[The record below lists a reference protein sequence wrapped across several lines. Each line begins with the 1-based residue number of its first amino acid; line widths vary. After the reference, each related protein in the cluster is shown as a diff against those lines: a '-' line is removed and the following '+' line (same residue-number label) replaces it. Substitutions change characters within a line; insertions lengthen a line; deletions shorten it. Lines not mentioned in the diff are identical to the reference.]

1 MLSGIEGM
9 VPIRISFGLQG
20 HPTTT
25 LDLSEEGIIVGGKNG
40 TGKTTLLDAI
50 HRMSQILS
58 KESLNNAENYRA
70 SSWFRDHIIREFSIT
85 YKNHMDDNF
94 GALPADHF
102 VRFDGPDFSE
112 SLDEHDFIAPNLFSL
127 IEIGIG
133 EDVSNQDKGPGGI
146 FWRNGLR
153 LEFES
158 DESWEKIFI
167 AEEQIFPQ
175 WNLLTFALDSIPEFN
190 PSSSQVD
197 NYREKLVE
205 SEGEW
210 INVLEWNERSQLSL
224 DREKHAEARNQTAKM
239 LMSTGTSDHLRRL
252 FLANRPFLPPRSKK
266 ISIERDVTKK
276 DRTRIMQILP
286 GLNRIHENFISDTST
301 LISRIKQMENQ
312 IIEMMIDAHLIPSKY
327 WNPNPDSQ
335 SGTIDFNI
343 GKPHLDDP
351 MGLVCQGSF
360 PSLSE
365 GKEYLIMKITEYAIR
380 WYESSDK
387 FHHHRDRWFYSKPQS
402 KDDIKFK
409 ASLEIPS
416 SEGQKVRL
424 PRALSHRFFR
434 NLYYGSDV
442 SSIDAEIIAAIDT
455 FEKIERFNQYP
466 TSGQEQ
472 IVQIVASVANTEPN
486 TLILID
492 EPELSLHVDWQI
504 KFIDNLLQLTDEKM
518 LIVATHSPDICLN
531 HLDMS
536 KALEF
541 NVDYLG

>member
-1 MLSGIEGM
+1 MLSDIEGM

-25 LDLSEEGIIVGGKNG
+25 IDLSEEGIIVGGKNG

-85 YKNHMDDNF
+85 YKNRMEDAF
-94 GALPADHF
+94 GALPADYF

-112 SLDEHDFIAPNLFSL
+112 SLNEHDLIAPTLFSL

-175 WNLLTFALDSIPEFN
+175 WNLLTFALDSTPEFN

-210 INVLEWNERSQLSL
+210 INVLRWNEQSDLYFGFEGMRSKR
-224 DREKHAEARNQTAKM
+224 D
-239 LMSTGTSDHLRRL
+239 
-252 FLANRPFLPPRSKK
+252 PPRSKK

-286 GLNRIHENFISDTST
+286 GLNRIHENFISDTSS
-301 LISRIKQMENQ
+301 LISRIKQMENE

-409 ASLEIPS
+409 ASSEIPS

-424 PRALSHRFFR
+424 PRALSHPFFR

-442 SSIDAEIIAAIDT
+442 SSIDAEIIAVIDT

-504 KFIDNLLQLTDEKM
+504 KFIDNLLQLSYRKM

-531 HLDMS
+531 HLAFS
-536 KALEF
+536 QALEF